1 MALDLGQVE
10 AQTDFIRLNG
20 RQLVGYRAGSKLP
33 AKSQARRDSAYLK
46 IVHAQSRA
54 RALESELET
63 SDELRR
69 DEIASELEQ
78 IPELIEEANVL
89 FLRSIV
95 PGLSQ
100 SEAELIAGDEDLYE
114 QVRAHLGYNDR
125 TDESPESPKEE
136 EAESSPAQTST
147 SEDTSDASPDSAGET
162 QE

>member
-1 MALDLGQVE
+1 MK
-10 AQTDFIRLNG
+10 ING

-54 RALESELET
+54 GALESELET

-125 TDESPESPKEE
+125 ADSRESGETEGDGATAPKPESSQAPE
-136 EAESSPAQTST
+136 ST
-147 SEDTSDASPDSAGET
+147 SEDTSDASPESADET